1 MHTDQSP
8 INTQSL
14 HLVTNLAHTYKKEEK
29 WLVNIQNTNP
39 LKTPFSV
46 TPLKLSLPLTV
57 SSPLSPILTV
67 HMHLSTLKKTQ
78 QTQKQKQSRV

>member
-46 TPLKLSLPLTV
+46 TPLNLSLPLT
-57 SSPLSPILTV
+57 PLSHPHCPHAPFHT
-67 HMHLSTLKKTQ
+67 
-78 QTQKQKQSRV
+78 